1 MDARKTVKIRSVDDY
16 CASLGVRASHPHIA
30 LIDYSTLESMQQAV
44 KEYHIYG
51 IFLKDDNYGTL
62 RRRHKTLSYESGSMI
77 FISPGQTA
85 GPQEGEL
92 VESPRGFALVFDRAL
107 LKGQSLEKSILTF
120 PFFSYDV
127 EDALPLN
134 EADRGGVLTIF
145 EGIGKEIAA
154 KTDSQT
160 PVILC
165 DCIEILLNLC
175 KRIHLREFPD
185 KQESHR
191 SLTVRFKLLIGD
203 YFDSP
208 RLQEKG
214 LPSVAWCASQL
225 NVTPAYLSDAIKRD
239 SGHTPQALIH
249 AYLVEVASSYLRNS
263 EKSVSEIAYELGFS
277 YPNHFTRLF
286 RKVIG
291 ITPSAYRKG
300 CLS

>member
-1 MDARKTVKIRSVDDY
+1 M
-16 CASLGVRASHPHIA
+16 
-30 LIDYSTLESMQQAV
+30 
-44 KEYHIYG
+44 
-51 IFLKDDNYGTL
+51 
-62 RRRHKTLSYESGSMI
+62 
-77 FISPGQTA
+77 
-85 GPQEGEL
+85 
-92 VESPRGFALVFDRAL
+92 
-107 LKGQSLEKSILTF
+107 
-120 PFFSYDV
+120 
-127 EDALPLN
+127 
-134 EADRGGVLTIF
+134 LTIF

-185 KQESHR
+185 KQESPR

-300 CLS
+300 CS